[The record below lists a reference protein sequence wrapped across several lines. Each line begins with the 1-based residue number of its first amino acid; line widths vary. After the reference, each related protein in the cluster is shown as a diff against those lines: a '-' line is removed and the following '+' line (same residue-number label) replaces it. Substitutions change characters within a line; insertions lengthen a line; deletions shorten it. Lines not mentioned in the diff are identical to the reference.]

1 LKKADWSNSSI
12 ITGDI
17 VAEANKLKQQ
27 DGNELVIYGHGL
39 LGRTLLASD
48 LLDELKLWIHPVL
61 VGHGQLVFREGEKR
75 GLKLVTTR
83 TLRTGVLVATYQAA
97 GK

>member
-12 ITGDI
+12 ITGNI
-17 VAEANKLKQQ
+17 VAEATKLKQQ
-27 DGNELVIYGHGL
+27 DGNDLVIYGHGL

-48 LLDELKLWIHPVL
+48 LLDELKLWIHPML
-61 VGHGQLVFREGEKR
+61 AGHGQLLFREGEKR

-83 TLRTGVLVATYQAA
+83 TLRTGVLVVTYQATRE
-97 GK
+97 